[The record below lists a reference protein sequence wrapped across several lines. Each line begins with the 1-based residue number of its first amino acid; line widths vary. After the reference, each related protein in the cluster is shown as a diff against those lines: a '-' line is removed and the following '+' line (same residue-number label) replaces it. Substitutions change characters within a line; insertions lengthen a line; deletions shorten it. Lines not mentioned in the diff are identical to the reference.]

1 MTEPTSQVLQVLDI
15 PANKLSL
22 FVEQLKRKQAGTR
35 LPELRAVDRSGPLPL
50 SFSQQRLWF
59 LDQLE
64 PGTSFYNLPSAVR
77 LRGRLRRDVFAAG
90 LDELARRHESLRTR
104 FLDRGGQPH
113 QVVDPP
119 QAVPFPLVDLSG
131 LPEALRDGE
140 LIRRATGEARRPFD
154 LARGPLLRLLLF
166 ALGED
171 DHAVVYNM
179 HHIISDGWSAV
190 VFVREIAALYQA
202 FGAGR
207 PSPLPPLPIQYGDFA
222 VWQHEHLQGALLAGH
237 LAYWRARLS
246 GCRGLELPGDR
257 PRPAIERFRGAS
269 RGVKLDAALFVS
281 LQELARHSGTTLF
294 MVLLTIFKALL
305 LRYAG
310 QTDVAVG
317 SPIANRNRREVEGVI
332 GFFSNTVVLRTDL
345 SGDPSGR
352 ELLARVQEVTLG
364 AYEHED
370 LPFELLVEELLPD
383 RDMSRNPLFQV
394 MLVLQNQPRARVPAG
409 ELDLSYL
416 ALATGTAKFDLTM
429 FWMEIEGTLEGVVE
443 HNSDLLDESS
453 ARRFY
458 RHFESL
464 GRALVANLALPLS
477 ALSLLD
483 ESERHQILREWSGAS
498 LPPDGLLPVHHQVE
512 AQAARTPD
520 APAVVDGERRLTYR
534 ELNRQA
540 NRLAYRLARHG
551 VRPES
556 LVGICVE
563 RSIEMVV
570 AALAV
575 LKAGGAIVALDP
587 AYPWQ
592 RLATIIDDARLAVLL
607 TEEPLLRHFPSHVGI
622 ALCLDDGS
630 LEDEWE
636 RELAALAAE
645 DTGDPAIGVTLDN
658 PMYAIYTS
666 GSTGQPKGILVTHRN
681 FANLVAWQSQDPS
694 LAAGARTVQFSTF
707 GFCVSFQEI
716 FSCWCSG
723 GALVLAGEMTRRD
736 LANLPAFLVAERIER
751 LHLPY
756 AALKHLADAVEGST
770 NLPTRLREVVTA
782 GEQLRITPQV
792 RGLFERL
799 GGGCRLHNQYGAS
812 ETHVVCAWTLE
823 GAPAAWPPI
832 PPVGRAILSVA
843 VHLLDAT
850 LLPVPVGVRG
860 EICAGGA
867 CVPRCYLNDPAQTAQ
882 KMVPDPFSAH
892 PGARMY
898 RTGDLGRALADG
910 RIEYIGRLDGQV
922 KIRGFRVEVGEVE
935 TVLAR
940 HPAVRDAAV
949 VALAGG
955 PGEEHQLVAY
965 VVGEEGIPG
974 APILTEELRAHLKRE
989 LPEHMVPRTFLTLAE
1004 LPVNANGKLDQAALP
1019 PPPKLARLGA
1029 AADYAAPATPIEEL
1043 LAGIWSEVLRIGQIG
1058 VNDNFFELGGH
1069 SLLATQVVSRSR
1081 AALGVDLP
1089 LRALFEAPTVAGL
1102 GGRVAELRRR
1112 GEGIAAPPLVAL
1124 PRPARLPLSF
1134 SQERLW
1140 FLHQYDPRAS
1150 TYNLA
1155 VALRLLGKLDV
1166 GVLARSF
1173 EELTRRHE
1181 SLRTCLPGRDGEPEQ
1196 VILAPGSA
1204 ALPALAVVDLATLGA
1219 AEVEARLWAEE
1230 SALRPFD
1237 LARGPLFRPLLLRLA
1252 ADRAVVVVAMHHI
1265 VSDGW
1270 SMEVLIRE
1278 LTALYQAFAAG
1289 RPSPLPPLAF
1299 QYADYALWQ
1308 RRWLDQEPSGVPPAY
1323 GKRLLGLPPELE
1335 LPTDRPRPAVR
1346 IPAGATCGATFPAAL
1361 TAGLQQLARGE
1372 GATLFMVL
1380 LAGFE
1385 VLLARSSGQE
1395 LLAIGTP
1402 IAARNHLEIENLI
1415 GFFVNTLV
1423 LRADTGGEPTGRELL
1438 ARVRE
1443 ETLTAYAHQDVPFER
1458 LVEQVAPER
1467 SLARTPLFQ
1476 AMFVLQNAPLGGA
1489 AQPAI
1494 PGLALEPFALS
1505 GNTAKFDLTLV
1516 LAEQA
1521 GRLGLSLEH
1530 STDLFDRSTIER
1542 YLGQFERL
1550 FGGLVGDPAR
1560 RIAELPLLSAAESHQ
1575 LLVEWGGAGTFPR
1588 PAACLH
1594 DIFAR
1599 QVERSPDAVAVVC
1612 GDEARSYGELDRRAG
1627 RVASRLRG
1635 HVAAGSLVGLSM
1647 ERGHG
1652 MVTSLLGILKAGC
1665 AYVPLDPEQPR
1676 ARLQFLIGD
1685 TSLALIVAGREV
1697 AERLP
1702 DTGALVLTAE
1712 DLEAGDARPQPENPG
1727 VAGVPGVDGPA
1738 YVIYTSGST
1747 GQPKGVVVSHA
1758 NVVRLFAATADDFGF
1773 GPGDVWTFF
1782 HSFAF
1787 DFSVW
1792 EIWGALLHGGRLV
1805 VVPHGVSR
1813 SPAAF
1818 RALLVEQGVTVLSQ
1832 VPSAFAQLSA
1842 ISAISAMP
1850 EAVGNGD
1857 DLALRWV
1864 IFGGEALNP
1873 RSLRSWW
1880 ARHGGESPALV
1891 NMYGI
1896 TETTVHV
1903 TSRRLRREDV
1913 LSGHGSPL
1921 GGPLP
1926 DLAGYVLDREGR
1938 PVPIGVAGELC
1949 VGGAGVTMGYLNRP
1963 ELTAARFVPNPY
1975 PGAAPGDRL
1984 YRSGDLACWRA
1995 SGELYYLGRI
2005 DHQVKVRGFR
2015 IELGEIE
2022 TALARHKAVAAV
2034 AVVVRGEG
2042 VEERRLVAYLVP
2054 AGDRPPAVEELRR
2067 HLRETL
2073 PDSMVPAAFVVLSAL
2088 PLTGNGK
2095 LDRGALPAP
2104 GEERPDLEQIYV
2116 APRTAAETALAS
2128 VWSRVLG
2135 VDRVGVED
2143 NFFALGGDSIL
2154 SLRVVAQAAQLG
2166 WAFSLPDLF
2175 RDQTIAALAASLEAS
2190 PASSPA
2196 SPELPAPSV
2205 APFALVEDEDRRRL
2219 PAGLEDAY
2227 PLAFLQAGMLYHM
2240 ALTPDDPLY
2249 RNVDSWHL
2257 RGPFEE
2263 AAFRAAVERTVA
2275 RHPMLRTS
2283 FDLTSYSEPLQLV
2296 HRTATLAI
2304 TVEDLRHLP
2313 EDEQEAGV
2321 DAFLAAERRRP
2332 LALGAA
2338 PQVRFHVYRRTAASF
2353 QFTLT
2358 ENHAIFDGWS
2368 LHSTLVEIFDL
2379 YFAFLRGETPAPV
2392 PPPRLTYRDHVL
2404 AERQAAASPA
2414 AAAYWTAVLDGCPAA
2429 ELPAWP
2435 VRTSQPEAAA
2445 EPAGEG
2451 SSRMRSVS
2459 RALPAAVFHGLKGLA
2474 RRAAVPFKS
2483 VLIAA
2488 HLRVLAGTSGED
2500 EVVTGLVT
2508 SGRSEELGGDEV
2520 RGLFLN
2526 TLPLRC
2532 RLAPGSWLD
2541 LARTAFAAEEA
2552 LLPFR
2557 RYPYA
2562 VLQSERGRRPLF
2574 EAAFNYVHFHVARD
2588 LMRLGQLEV
2597 LGFKRGPG
2605 ANFKLMVHFAQDLE
2619 GRQATW
2625 ELEYDSRRLPD
2636 AQALALAG
2644 LYERTLAAMAS
2655 DPGAAVEDFSPL
2667 SAAERH
2673 QALHEWNGTATAYA
2687 AGAWTLPELFARQA
2701 AASPEAIALVFAG
2714 AVLTYAGLASRAA
2727 ALAAHLRDLGV
2738 GPETVVG
2745 LCAERS
2751 LEMVVALL
2759 AIQAAGGAYLPLDP
2773 AYPAERLAS
2782 LLADAAAPVILVQER
2797 LLDRLPP
2804 HSARLVRLDG
2814 PVPGPSESEDGRLAA
2829 RSARRSPPAGS
2840 DGPGTDNLAYLIF
2853 TSGSTGKPK
2862 GVMNSHRG
2870 IVNRILWMQERY
2882 GLTAAD
2888 RVLQKTPYS
2897 FDVSVWEFFWPLVT
2911 GAKMVLALPGG
2922 HQDSSYL
2929 VRTIAEEGITVTHFV
2944 PSMLGAFLA
2953 EPDVERCVSLRQ
2965 VMASGEALPPELA
2978 RQFLSRT
2985 GAELH
2990 NLYGPTEAAVD
3001 VTGWQCEREPALPG
3015 MPIGRPVAN
3024 TEIHLLDRQ
3033 GDPVPVGVPGELAIG
3048 GVQVARGYLG
3058 RPELTAERF
3067 VPDPFAA
3074 SPGGRLYRTGDLARR
3089 RPGGEVEYLGRL
3101 DHQVK
3106 LRGLRIELG
3115 EIESVLTAHP
3125 AVQAAAVALR
3135 EVRPGDSR
3143 LLAYLLPRGSESPSP
3158 AALRSHLGARLPEAM
3173 IPAHYVFL
3181 ETLPLTASGKVDRR
3195 ALPAP
3200 SPAVWTGE
3208 RTGDPAASHR
3218 ERTPLEELV
3227 ALAWAEV
3234 LGIENAQAI
3243 GSESFFDLGGHSLLA
3258 TQLVSRLR
3266 TAFGVELGL
3275 KAVFDAPTVSGIAD
3289 LVARTAG
3296 GSAATAAPPLVP
3308 MPRDGASPLS
3318 FAQERLWFLAKLDPA
3333 SAAYNIPVALK
3344 LRGEL
3349 ALPALAASWTTIVE
3363 RHAALRT
3370 TFHSGPVQVISP
3382 PAALPL
3388 PLVDLTAL
3396 PETERAGALDRWVRE
3411 DARRAFDLERGPVL
3425 RAFLLRTTAVEHVL
3439 ALNFHHIVAD
3449 GWSMG
3454 VVVRELAAAYGAWS
3468 AGERPVLP
3476 ALPIQYADYALWQR
3490 RWLQDN
3496 VLEKQLAW
3504 WRERLAGV
3512 PEVLALPTDRPRP
3525 PMASQRGATVGV
3537 ALPTAVGAAVRR
3549 LARENG
3555 ATLYMVL
3562 FAALAAELCRLTG
3575 EERVAVGSPIANRN
3589 RLETEGLIGF
3599 FVNTLVLPANLGAD
3613 PTVAAL
3619 LAQVRE
3625 TTLGAYAHQEVPFE
3639 KLVEVLAPQRSLAHA
3654 PLFQVMLT
3662 LQNAPLGEL
3671 ALPGLAIEL
3680 LAVEAGS
3687 EKFDL
3692 TLSLGEGKDGGLAG
3706 ALSFA
3711 TDLFEPATAER
3722 FVGWFTTL
3730 LDGLAPGR
3738 RISELPLLSAAERHQ
3753 ALHEWNGTATAYAAG
3768 AWTLPELFARQAAA
3782 SPEAIALVFA
3792 GAVLTY
3798 AGLASRAA
3806 ALAAHLRDLGVG
3818 PETVVGLCAE
3828 RSLEMV
3834 VALLAIGEAGGAYLP
3849 LDPAHPADRLASLLA
3864 DGNVPVILAQERLL
3878 DRLPPHSAWLVRLD
3892 PTGEALRTAGRPSAD
3907 ANGLAADNLAY
3918 LIFTSGSTGRPKGVM
3933 SSHRGIVNRILWMQ
3947 ERYGLTAADRVLQK
3961 TPYSFD
3967 VSVWEFFWPLV
3978 TGAKMVLAL
3987 PGGHQDSSYLVRT
4000 IASEGIT
4007 VTHFV
4012 PSMLGAFLAEPDVE
4026 RCVSLRKVMASGEAL
4041 PPDLAR
4047 QFLSRTGAELHNLYG
4062 PTEAAVDV
4070 TWWQCEREPVLPGV
4084 LPALP
4089 IGYPVANTEI
4099 HLLDRQGNQVPMGVP
4114 GELVIGG
4121 VQVARGYLGRPE
4133 LTAERFV
4140 PDPFSASSGGR
4151 GGPGGRLYRTGDLAR
4166 RRPGGEVEYLGRL
4179 DHQVKLRGLR
4189 IELGEIESV
4198 LTSHPSVQ
4206 AAAVV
4211 LREARPGD
4219 SRLLAYV
4226 LPRGSETPSPAAL
4239 RSHLGAWLPEPMVPA
4254 HYVFLET
4261 LPLTA
4266 SGKVDRRALPAPSPS
4281 VWTGERTG
4289 GPGAPPKARTP
4300 LEELVALAWAEVLG
4314 IENAEKIGT
4323 GESFF
4328 DLGGHSLLATQ
4339 LVSRLR
4345 TTFGIELS
4353 LKAVFDAPTVSG
4365 VADLVARTTGDS
4377 AATVAPPL
4385 VPMPR
4390 DGASPLSFGQE
4401 RLWFLAKLDPA
4412 SAAYNIPVALKLGG
4426 ALALPALAAGLTTIV
4441 ERHAVLRTT
4450 FHPGPVQ
4457 MISPP
4462 AALPLPVVDLTAL
4475 PAAERAG
4482 ALDHWVR
4489 EDARRAFD
4497 LERGPVFR
4505 ALVLRT
4511 AALEHVL
4518 ALNVHHVV
4526 ADGWS
4531 MGVVVRELAAA
4542 YGAWSAGERPALPAL
4557 PVQYADYALWQRRWL
4572 QGDVL
4577 AAQLAWWRE
4586 LLAAVPEVLDL
4597 PTDRPRPPVASQ
4609 RGATVG
4615 MALPAALGAAV
4626 RRLARENGATLYMV
4640 LFAALAAELCRLT
4653 GEERV
4658 AVGSPIANR
4667 NRLETEGLIGFFV
4680 NTLVL
4685 PANLG
4690 ADPTVAALLAQVR
4703 ETTLGAYAHQEVPF
4717 EKLVEVL
4724 APQRSLAHAPLFQV
4738 MLTLQN
4744 APLGELA
4751 LPGLAIELLA
4761 VETGSEKFDLS
4772 LSLGEGTDG
4781 GLAGSLSF
4789 ATDLFESATAE
4800 RWVGWLTSLLDGLA
4814 PGRRISELPLLSAAE
4829 RCEVLAAGMGIGEAG
4844 EAGETGAAAVPAG
4857 DLCLHELV
4865 AAQVARTPA
4874 AEALVVGSERLTYG
4888 ELWRRVVSLAAVLR
4902 SAGVGPET
4910 RVGVCLERGTA
4921 LVVALLAVLEAGG
4934 AYVPLD
4940 PASPVERLAL
4950 MLGDSAAAVLLT
4962 RDGVV
4967 EWQTTADVHRIRLD
4981 SAGRATAAGPA
4992 SAPPQGAPTP
5002 ANLAYLIY
5010 TSGSTGR
5017 PKAVALEH
5025 RSAVAM
5031 VRWARWVWSDAE
5043 LSGVLFATAIGFDL
5057 SVFELFVPLAWG
5069 GRVILAEN
5077 ALALPALPA
5086 AREVTLVNTV
5096 PSAVAELVRGGGLP
5110 ASVRTVNLAGEALP
5124 GALVAALYALGS
5136 VDRVWN
5142 LYGPSEDTTYST
5154 AALQGRDRER
5164 APGIG
5169 RPLPG
5174 TRAHVLDRWGE
5185 PAPAGVPGELFLG
5198 GSGLARGYF
5207 GRPEL
5212 TAERFVPDPWPDL
5225 SSARGGQRL
5234 YRTGDLVRRRRDG
5247 DELDFLGR
5255 VDQQVKVRG
5264 FRIELGEIE
5273 AALLAC
5279 PGVRDG
5285 AVALAT
5291 SSAPEVGGQRS
5302 RLLAYVVAQE
5312 GVVVSAAELR
5322 ERLRRRL
5329 PEPMVPADFV
5339 LLGALPRTP
5348 TGKLDRRA
5356 LAAAGGEALA
5366 VSAAP
5371 YSPPGNPT
5379 EERLVAIWR
5388 ELLGRDP
5395 VGIHDSFFD
5404 LGGHSL
5410 LLLELQRAILL
5421 HFDREVSIVDLFRTP
5436 TIGDTG
5442 GRGGLAR
5449 LLTEGRQAPTAA
5461 EEGDARA
5468 QARLSGR
5475 NRRPR
5480 PAGA

>member
-1 MTEPTSQVLQVLDI
+1 MTEPLAQVLDI

-22 FVEQLKRKQAGTR
+22 FVEHLKRKQAGTR
-35 LPELRAVDRSGPLPL
+35 LPQLRAVDRSGPLPL

-64 PGTSFYNLPSAVR
+64 PDTSFYNLPSAVR

-119 QAVPFPLVDLSG
+119 QAVPFPLIDLSG
-131 LPEALRDGE
+131 LPDAVRDGE
-140 LIRRATGEARRPFD
+140 LIGRATGEARRPFD

-166 ALGED
+166 QLGED

-190 VFVREIAALYQA
+190 VFVREIAALYEA

-269 RGVKLDAALFVS
+269 RGVKLDAALFGS
-281 LQELARHSGTTLF
+281 LQELARHSGATLF

-394 MLVLQNQPRARVPAG
+394 MLVLQNQPRTRVPAG
-409 ELDLSYL
+409 DLDLSYL

-483 ESERHQILREWSGAS
+483 EGERHQILREWSGAR
-498 LPPDGLLPVHHQVE
+498 LPQDGLLPVHHQVE

-540 NRLAYRLARHG
+540 NRLAHRLARHG

-630 LEDEWE
+630 LEREWE
-636 RELAALAAE
+636 RELAALAALAAE
-645 DTGDPAIGVTLDN
+645 DTGDPATGVTLDN

-723 GALVLAGEMTRRD
+723 GALVLAGEMARRD

-770 NLPTRLREVVTA
+770 NLPTLLREVVTA

-812 ETHVVCAWTLE
+812 ETHVVCAWTLS
-823 GAPAAWPPI
+823 GVPAAWPPI
-832 PPVGRAILSVA
+832 PPVGRAITNVA

-965 VVGEEGIPG
+965 VVGEDGV
-974 APILTEELRAHLKRE
+974 PIVTEELRAHLKRE
-989 LPEHMVPRTFLTLAE
+989 LPEHMVPRTFLTLPE

-1019 PPPKLARLGA
+1019 PPPKLDREGA
-1029 AADYAAPATPIEEL
+1029 AADYAAPSTPIEEL
-1043 LAGIWSEVLRIGQIG
+1043 LAGIWGEVLRVGQVG
-1058 VNDNFFELGGH
+1058 VYDNFFELGGH

-1102 GGRVAELRRR
+1102 AGRVAELRRR

-1140 FLHQYDPRAS
+1140 FLNQYDPRAS

-1166 GVLARSF
+1166 GVLERSF
-1173 EELTRRHE
+1173 TELVRRHE

-1196 VILAPGSA
+1196 VVLAPGSA
-1204 ALPALAVVDLATLGA
+1204 ALPTLAVVDLAALDAGGPLGA
-1219 AEVEARLWAEE
+1219 LGGTAEVEARLWAEE

-1252 ADRAVVVVAMHHI
+1252 ADRAIVVVAMHHI

-1278 LTALYQAFAAG
+1278 LTALYQAFTAG
-1289 RPSPLPPLAF
+1289 RPSPLPPLAL

-1308 RRWLDQEPSGVPPAY
+1308 RRWLDHEPSGVPLAY
-1323 GKRLLGLPPELE
+1323 GKRLAGLPPELE
-1335 LPTDRPRPAVR
+1335 LLTDRPRPAVR
-1346 IPAGATCGATFPAAL
+1346 TPAGATCGATFPAAL
-1361 TAGLQQLARGE
+1361 TAGLQQVARGE
-1372 GATLFMVL
+1372 GVTLFMVL
-1380 LAGFE
+1380 LSGFE
-1385 VLLARSSGQE
+1385 VLLARASGQE

-1423 LRADTGGEPTGRELL
+1423 LRADTSGEPSGRELL

-1443 ETLTAYAHQDVPFER
+1443 ETLTAYAHQDLPFER

-1489 AQPAI
+1489 SQLAV
-1494 PGLALEPFALS
+1494 PGLALEPFALA

-1516 LAEQA
+1516 IAEQA
-1521 GRLGLSLEH
+1521 GRLGLSLEY

-1542 YLGQFERL
+1542 YLGQLERL
-1550 FGGLVGDPAR
+1550 LDGLADDPAR

-1594 DIFAR
+1594 EIFAR

-1627 RVASRLRG
+1627 RLANRLRG

-1652 MVTSLLGILKAGC
+1652 MVASLLGILKAGC

-1676 ARLQFLIGD
+1676 ARLEFLIGD
-1685 TSLALIVAGREV
+1685 TSLRLIVAGWEV
-1697 AERLP
+1697 AGRLP
-1702 DTGALVLTAE
+1702 DTGALVLMAE
-1712 DLEAGDARPQPENPG
+1712 DMEAGDARREPESPG
-1727 VAGVPGVDGPA
+1727 VAGVDGPA

-1773 GPGDVWTFF
+1773 GAGDVWTFF

-1813 SPAAF
+1813 SPEAF
-1818 RALLVEQGVTVLSQ
+1818 RALLAEQGVTVLSQ
-1832 VPSAFAQLSA
+1832 VPSAFAQL
-1842 ISAISAMP
+1842 SAISAMP

-1880 ARHGGESPALV
+1880 AGHGGESPALV

-1913 LSGHGSPL
+1913 LTGHGSPL

-1938 PVPIGVAGELC
+1938 PVPIGVVGELC

-1963 ELTAARFVPNPY
+1963 ELTGSRFVPNPY

-1995 SGELYYLGRI
+1995 SGELHYLGRI

-2022 TALARHKAVAAV
+2022 TALARHPAVAAV

-2042 VEERRLVAYLVP
+2042 VGERRLVAYLVP
-2054 AGDRPPAVEELRR
+2054 AGDHPPAVEELRR

-2104 GEERPDLEQIYV
+2104 GEERPDLEQTYV
-2116 APRTAAETALAS
+2116 APRTAAETALAG

-2175 RDQTIAALAASLEAS
+2175 RDQTIAALAASLEGS
-2190 PASSPA
+2190 PASSSV
-2196 SPELPAPSV
+2196 SPEPPGAGV
-2205 APFALVEDEDRRRL
+2205 APFALVGEEDRRRL

-2283 FDLTSYSEPLQLV
+2283 FDLTSYTEPLQLV
-2296 HRTATLAI
+2296 HHTATLAI
-2304 TVEDLRHLP
+2304 TVEDIRHLP
-2313 EDEQEAGV
+2313 AAEQEARV

-2338 PQVRFHVYRRTAASF
+2338 PQVRFHVYRRAAASF

-2379 YFAFLRGETPAPV
+2379 YFAFLRGEVPAPV

-2414 AAAYWTAVLDGCPAA
+2414 AAAYWTAVLDGCPAT

-2435 VRTSQPEAAA
+2435 VRTAPSEAAA
-2445 EPAGEG
+2445 EPAGDG

-2488 HLRVLAGTSGED
+2488 HLRVLAGTSGQD
-2500 EVVTGLVT
+2500 EVVTGLVM

-2562 VLQSERGRRPLF
+2562 ALQSERGRRPLF
-2574 EAAFNYVHFHVARD
+2574 EAVFNYVHFHVARD

-2605 ANFKLMVHFAQDLE
+2605 ANFKLMAHFAQDLE
-2619 GRQATW
+2619 GRQAAC

-2687 AGAWTLPELFARQA
+2687 AASWTLPELFGRQA
-2701 AASPEAIALVFAG
+2701 AASPDATALVFAG
-2714 AVLTYAGLASRAA
+2714 AVLTYASLAARAA

-2738 GPETVVG
+2738 GAETVVG

-2782 LLADAAAPVILVQER
+2782 LLADGNVPVILAQEQ

-2804 HSARLVRLDG
+2804 HAARLVRLDTMG
-2814 PVPGPSESEDGRLAA
+2814 KRPERERLFGGSAALLDG
-2829 RSARRSPPAGS
+2829 
-2840 DGPGTDNLAYLIF
+2840 LAYLIF
-2853 TSGSTGKPK
+2853 TSGSTGRPK

-2882 GLTAAD
+2882 GLTPAD

-2911 GAKMVLALPGG
+2911 GAKLVLALPGG

-2953 EPDVERCVSLRQ
+2953 EPDVERCVSLRE

-3001 VTGWQCEREPALPG
+3001 VTWWQCERDPVLAG

-3033 GDPVPVGVPGELAIG
+3033 GDTVPVGVPGELAIG

-3125 AVQAAAVALR
+3125 AVQAAAVVVGEA
-3135 EVRPGDSR
+3135 RPGDSR
-3143 LLAYLLPRGSESPSP
+3143 LLAYVLPRGSEAPSP
-3158 AALRSHLGARLPEAM
+3158 AALRSHLGARLPEPM
-3173 IPAHYVFL
+3173 VPAHYVFL

-3200 SPAVWTGE
+3200 SPSVWTGE
-3208 RTGDPAASHR
+3208 RTGDPAAPRR

-3243 GSESFFDLGGHSLLA
+3243 GSEESFFDLGGHSLLA

-3266 TAFGVELGL
+3266 TAFGVELSL

-3296 GSAATAAPPLVP
+3296 DSAATAATVAPPLVP

-3344 LRGEL
+3344 LRGDL
-3349 ALPALAASWTTIVE
+3349 VLPALAASWTTIVE

-3370 TFHSGPVQVISP
+3370 TFHFGPVQVISP

-3388 PLVDLTAL
+3388 PVVDLTAL
-3396 PETERAGALDRWVRE
+3396 PETERAGVLDRWVRE

-3425 RAFLLRTTAVEHVL
+3425 RALLLRTTAVEHVL
-3439 ALNFHHIVAD
+3439 ALNVHHIVAD
-3449 GWSMG
+3449 GWSIG
-3454 VVVRELAAAYGAWS
+3454 VVVRELAAAYRAWS

-3490 RWLQDN
+3490 RWLQDD
-3496 VLEKQLAW
+3496 VLERQLAW
-3504 WRERLAGV
+3504 WRERLAAV
-3512 PEVLALPTDRPRP
+3512 PAVLDLPTDRPRP

-3537 ALPTAVGAAVRR
+3537 ALPAAVGAAVRR

-3599 FVNTLVLPANLGAD
+3599 FVNTLVLPADLGAD

-3711 TDLFEPATAER
+3711 TDLFEPTTAER

-3738 RISELPLLSAAERHQ
+3738 RISELPLLTAAERR
-3753 ALHEWNGTATAYAAG
+3753 E
-3768 AWTLPELFARQAAA
+3768 
-3782 SPEAIALVFA
+3782 
-3792 GAVLTY
+3792 VLT
-3798 AGLASRAA
+3798 AG
-3806 ALAAHLRDLGVG
+3806 
-3818 PETVVGLCAE
+3818 
-3828 RSLEMV
+3828 M
-3834 VALLAIGEAGGAYLP
+3834 
-3849 LDPAHPADRLASLLA
+3849 
-3864 DGNVPVILAQERLL
+3864 
-3878 DRLPPHSAWLVRLD
+3878 
-3892 PTGEALRTAGRPSAD
+3892 
-3907 ANGLAADNLAY
+3907 
-3918 LIFTSGSTGRPKGVM
+3918 
-3933 SSHRGIVNRILWMQ
+3933 
-3947 ERYGLTAADRVLQK
+3947 
-3961 TPYSFD
+3961 
-3967 VSVWEFFWPLV
+3967 
-3978 TGAKMVLAL
+3978 
-3987 PGGHQDSSYLVRT
+3987 
-4000 IASEGIT
+4000 
-4007 VTHFV
+4007 
-4012 PSMLGAFLAEPDVE
+4012 
-4026 RCVSLRKVMASGEAL
+4026 
-4041 PPDLAR
+4041 
-4047 QFLSRTGAELHNLYG
+4047 
-4062 PTEAAVDV
+4062 
-4070 TWWQCEREPVLPGV
+4070 
-4084 LPALP
+4084 
-4089 IGYPVANTEI
+4089 
-4099 HLLDRQGNQVPMGVP
+4099 
-4114 GELVIGG
+4114 
-4121 VQVARGYLGRPE
+4121 
-4133 LTAERFV
+4133 
-4140 PDPFSASSGGR
+4140 
-4151 GGPGGRLYRTGDLAR
+4151 
-4166 RRPGGEVEYLGRL
+4166 
-4179 DHQVKLRGLR
+4179 
-4189 IELGEIESV
+4189 
-4198 LTSHPSVQ
+4198 
-4206 AAAVV
+4206 
-4211 LREARPGD
+4211 
-4219 SRLLAYV
+4219 
-4226 LPRGSETPSPAAL
+4226 
-4239 RSHLGAWLPEPMVPA
+4239 
-4254 HYVFLET
+4254 
-4261 LPLTA
+4261 
-4266 SGKVDRRALPAPSPS
+4266 
-4281 VWTGERTG
+4281 
-4289 GPGAPPKARTP
+4289 
-4300 LEELVALAWAEVLG
+4300 
-4314 IENAEKIGT
+4314 
-4323 GESFF
+4323 
-4328 DLGGHSLLATQ
+4328 
-4339 LVSRLR
+4339 
-4345 TTFGIELS
+4345 
-4353 LKAVFDAPTVSG
+4353 
-4365 VADLVARTTGDS
+4365 
-4377 AATVAPPL
+4377 
-4385 VPMPR
+4385 
-4390 DGASPLSFGQE
+4390 
-4401 RLWFLAKLDPA
+4401 
-4412 SAAYNIPVALKLGG
+4412 
-4426 ALALPALAAGLTTIV
+4426 
-4441 ERHAVLRTT
+4441 
-4450 FHPGPVQ
+4450 
-4457 MISPP
+4457 
-4462 AALPLPVVDLTAL
+4462 
-4475 PAAERAG
+4475 
-4482 ALDHWVR
+4482 
-4489 EDARRAFD
+4489 
-4497 LERGPVFR
+4497 
-4505 ALVLRT
+4505 
-4511 AALEHVL
+4511 
-4518 ALNVHHVV
+4518 
-4526 ADGWS
+4526 
-4531 MGVVVRELAAA
+4531 
-4542 YGAWSAGERPALPAL
+4542 
-4557 PVQYADYALWQRRWL
+4557 
-4572 QGDVL
+4572 
-4577 AAQLAWWRE
+4577 
-4586 LLAAVPEVLDL
+4586 
-4597 PTDRPRPPVASQ
+4597 
-4609 RGATVG
+4609 
-4615 MALPAALGAAV
+4615 
-4626 RRLARENGATLYMV
+4626 
-4640 LFAALAAELCRLT
+4640 
-4653 GEERV
+4653 
-4658 AVGSPIANR
+4658 
-4667 NRLETEGLIGFFV
+4667 
-4680 NTLVL
+4680 
-4685 PANLG
+4685 
-4690 ADPTVAALLAQVR
+4690 
-4703 ETTLGAYAHQEVPF
+4703 
-4717 EKLVEVL
+4717 
-4724 APQRSLAHAPLFQV
+4724 
-4738 MLTLQN
+4738 
-4744 APLGELA
+4744 
-4751 LPGLAIELLA
+4751 
-4761 VETGSEKFDLS
+4761 
-4772 LSLGEGTDG
+4772 
-4781 GLAGSLSF
+4781 
-4789 ATDLFESATAE
+4789 
-4800 RWVGWLTSLLDGLA
+4800 
-4814 PGRRISELPLLSAAE
+4814 
-4829 RCEVLAAGMGIGEAG
+4829 AGMGERDG
-4844 EAGETGAAAVPAG
+4844 TSVAAVSVG

-4865 AAQVARTPA
+4865 AAQVARTPT

-4888 ELWRRVVSLAAVLR
+4888 ELWRRVASLAAVLR
-4902 SAGVGPET
+4902 SAGVGPEA

-4950 MLGDSAAAVLLT
+4950 MLGDSAASVLLT
-4962 RDGVV
+4962 GDGAV
-4967 EWQTTADVHRIRLD
+4967 EWQTTAEVRRIRLD
-4981 SAGRATAAGPA
+4981 SAGRATATGEARPPA
-4992 SAPPQGAPTP
+4992 TPRVPTP

-5031 VRWARWVWSDAE
+5031 VRWARRVWSDAE
-5043 LSGVLFATAIGFDL
+5043 LSGVLFATSIGFDL

-5096 PSAVAELVRGGGLP
+5096 PSAVAELLRGGGLP

-5124 GALVAALYALGS
+5124 GPLVAALYGLGS

-5154 AALQGRDRER
+5154 AALQERESGR

-5174 TRAHVLDRWGE
+5174 TRAYVLDRWGE
-5185 PAPAGVPGELFLG
+5185 PAPEGVPGELFLG

-5225 SSARGGQRL
+5225 SSAGGGQRL

-5247 DELDFLGR
+5247 GELDFLGR

-5273 AALLAC
+5273 AALAAC

-5291 SSAPEVGGQRS
+5291 SSALEPGGQRS

-5312 GVVVSAAELR
+5312 GAVVSAAGLR

-5329 PEPMVPADFV
+5329 PESMVPADFV

-5379 EERLVAIWR
+5379 EERLAAIWR
-5388 ELLGRDP
+5388 GLLGRDQ

-5410 LLLELQRAILL
+5410 LLLELQRAIEL

-5449 LLTEGRQAPTAA
+5449 LLTEGRQAPSAA
-5461 EEGDARA
+5461 LEGDARA